1 MCHQI
6 LKRMLKNKI
15 KTIFILLALTVISCA
30 KRGSI
35 SGGLKDTIAPVLKA
49 SFPKN
54 LSVNFKAKE
63 INLTFDEYVKLK
75 NVAKQLII
83 SPPMKYNP
91 EVSPMT
97 PSKMITIKI
106 KDTLQENT
114 TYSFNFGQSIEDNN
128 EGNPYNQ
135 FQYVFSTGSY
145 IDSLK
150 VGGTIKDALNKKE
163 DSFVSVML
171 YEVNNKFTDS
181 AVYKSV
187 PRYITNTLDSL
198 KTFKI
203 ENVKAGKYLLVA
215 MKDENSNN
223 KFNPKKDKI
232 GFRKQLVTI
241 PNDSLFELKLFKEV
255 LAFKTYKPVPTTGN
269 KLLLGYEGDPK
280 NLKVVLKKGNE
291 IIPTIVTKFPAKDS
305 IQVWYRPI
313 KSDSLSLAIA
323 NGNYNKSYTFKKT
336 EQKKDTLSFSPKTS
350 LGLSKLDQF
359 SIYSSR
365 PLVKFDESKI
375 KVTDKDSVNVKFS
388 TSYDVYTQE
397 LKFDIPKEP
406 LQRYK
411 FHLLPGALT
420 DYIDQKNDTLSY
432 KVTTKNTTDYGNLRV
447 NLSNVK
453 QFPVIVQLTN
463 EKGDVLAS
471 EYSDKATS
479 VDFMFLEPA
488 KFTLRVIYD
497 ANGNK
502 EWDSGNFLERRQPE
516 VVVYFPKEIDVRSN
530 WDVDQTFDL
539 SKYN

>member
-1 MCHQI
+1 
-6 LKRMLKNKI
+6 MLKNKLPF
-15 KTIFILLALTVISCA
+15 IFILLALTVIGCA

-35 SGGLKDTIAPVLKA
+35 SGGLKDTIAPILKA

-54 LSVNFKAKE
+54 LSVNFKGKE

-75 NVAKQLII
+75 NLNKQLIV

-91 EVSPMT
+91 EVSPMN
-97 PSKMITIKI
+97 PSKIINIKI

-135 FQYVFSTGSY
+135 FKYIFSTGSY

-150 VGGTIKDALNKKE
+150 VSGTIKDALNKKE

-171 YEVNNKFTDS
+171 YEVNNKITDS
-181 AVYKSV
+181 VVYKTV
-187 PRYITNTLDSL
+187 PRYITNKLDSL
-198 KTFKI
+198 KTFTI
-203 ENVKAGKYLLVA
+203 ENIKAGKYLLVA
-215 MKDENSNN
+215 MKDANSNN
-223 KFNPKKDKI
+223 KFNPKEDKI

-241 PNDSLFELKLFKEV
+241 PNDSLFELKLFREE
-255 LAFKTYKPVPTTGN
+255 LAFKTVKPAQTTGN
-269 KLLLGYEGDPK
+269 KLLLGYEGNPK
-280 NLKVVLKKGNE
+280 NLKVALKKGSQ
-291 IIPTIVTKFPAKDS
+291 IIPTIVTQFPAKDS
-305 IQVWYRPI
+305 VQVWYKPI
-313 KSDSLSLAIA
+313 KADSLSLTVA
-323 NGNYNKSYTFKKT
+323 NGNYNKSYTFKKA
-336 EQKKDTLSFSPKTS
+336 EQKKDSLSFSPKTS

-359 SIYSSR
+359 TIYSSR

-375 KVTDKDSVNVKFS
+375 KVYDKDSLKVKFT
-388 TSYDVYTQE
+388 TSYDSYTQE
-397 LKFDIPKEP
+397 LKFDFPKEP
-406 LQRYK
+406 LQTYK
-411 FHLLPGALT
+411 FELLPGALT

-432 KVTTKNTTDYGNLRV
+432 KVNTRNSTDYGNLRV

-463 EKGDVLAS
+463 EKGDVIAS

-479 VDFMFLEPA
+479 IDFMFLEPS
-488 KFTLRVIYD
+488 KYTLRVIYD
-497 ANGNK
+497 ANKNK

-539 SKYN
+539 NQ